1 MLSMLTVQN
10 FAIIDN
16 ISIDFKPGLTI
27 LTGETG
33 AGKSL
38 IIDAIGLLLGDRA
51 SSTMV
56 RSGYQKAI
64 IEGVFSG
71 YSDKISELL
80 QSFGI
85 DELPD
90 RELSIRKEI
99 ALTGKTTTRINGILV
114 TVNEL
119 NAIAEGLADIHTQ
132 DDTKKLF
139 QSVHYLDFIETEESR
154 QILRAYQK
162 QLAVY
167 QETLRKYQSLKKRAT
182 EDANQLEFMRYQAN
196 ELAKANL
203 SETEETDL
211 EQELYILNN
220 YENIFKNLASIKT
233 LLEDHNITGSL
244 FEISAVLKKLSK
256 IDNRFQEHV
265 GRIDDTYYEIE
276 DFESFITSEISH
288 LSFDE
293 ERLNQINERLSF
305 LKDLKRRYRK
315 TVPELIV
322 FQTELTKRI
331 NEFDQ
336 MDDLLVDAEND
347 VKAAYG
353 KLAEVA
359 TSLTQKRKENA
370 NQLEQA
376 IKETLK
382 DLYLVHVQMKI
393 GFKDVVFDDMFNSAV
408 FHSYGTDNLE
418 ILISFNVGEPMRDI
432 TKVASGGELSRIML
446 ALKTHLLKN
455 MNLATMIFDEIDQ
468 GVSGSVASAIAK
480 KLKTISEDTQVLA
493 ITHLPIVA
501 SCADHHILISKKT
514 VDGRTVTVLEE
525 LTMDRRIQEI
535 AQMLSPD
542 VQDDSVLALAK
553 DMINFWH

>member
-16 ISIDFKPGLTI
+16 IEIDFKPGLTI

-64 IEGVFSG
+64 IEGVFSD

-85 DELPD
+85 DKTPD
-90 RELSIRKEI
+90 RELTIRKEI

-119 NAIAEGLADIHTQ
+119 NAIAGLLADIHTQ
-132 DDTKKLF
+132 DDTKKMF
-139 QSVHYLDFIETEESR
+139 QTIHYLDFIETEESK
-154 QILRAYQK
+154 QILREYQN
-162 QLAVY
+162 L
-167 QETLRKYQSLKKRAT
+167 LSKYLEALKRYRSLKKRAA
-182 EDANQLEFMRYQAN
+182 EDSNQLEFMRFQVT
-196 ELAKANL
+196 ELINAKL
-203 SETEETDL
+203 SENEETDL

-220 YENIFKNLASIKT
+220 FENIFKNLASIKK
-233 LLEDHNITGSL
+233 LLEENNITGSL
-244 FEISAVLKKLSK
+244 FEIGSILQKLSK
-256 IDNRFQEHV
+256 IDNRFSEHV
-265 GRIDDTYYEIE
+265 TQIDNAYYEID
-276 DFESFITSEISH
+276 DFAGFISSELSH

-293 ERLNQINERLSF
+293 KRLNQINERLQF

-315 TVPELIV
+315 TIPELIG
-322 FQTELTKRI
+322 FQTELSNRI
-331 NEFDQ
+331 NEFAQ
-336 MDDLLVDAEND
+336 LDDFLVDAEKD
-347 VKAAYG
+347 VKIAYD
-353 KLAEVA
+353 KLVEVA
-359 TSLTQKRKENA
+359 IALSSKRKENA
-370 NQLEQA
+370 LKLEQA
-376 IKETLK
+376 IKDTLAE
-382 DLYLVHVQMKI
+382 LYLVHVQMEI
-393 GFKDVVFDDMFNSAV
+393 CFKDVVFSDMFNSAV
-408 FHSYGTDNLE
+408 FHSHGTDNLE
-418 ILISFNVGEPMRDI
+418 ILISFNVGEPLRDI
-432 TKVASGGELSRIML
+432 TKVASGGEMSRIML

-455 MNLATMIFDEIDQ
+455 MKLATMIFDEIDQ
-468 GVSGSVASAIAK
+468 GVSGAVASAIAK
-480 KLKTISEDTQVLA
+480 KLITISKDTQVLA

-501 SCADHHILISKKT
+501 SSADHHIFISKKT
-514 VDGRTVTVLEE
+514 IGGRTVTVLEE
-525 LTMDRRIQEI
+525 LTMERRIQEI

-553 DMINFWH
+553 DMINHWK

>member
-10 FAIIDN
+10 FAIIYN

-56 RSGYQKAI
+56 RYGYQKAI

-203 SETEETDL
+203 SETE
-211 EQELYILNN
+211 
-220 YENIFKNLASIKT
+220 
-233 LLEDHNITGSL
+233 
-244 FEISAVLKKLSK
+244 
-256 IDNRFQEHV
+256 
-265 GRIDDTYYEIE
+265 
-276 DFESFITSEISH
+276 
-288 LSFDE
+288 
-293 ERLNQINERLSF
+293 
-305 LKDLKRRYRK
+305 
-315 TVPELIV
+315 
-322 FQTELTKRI
+322 
-331 NEFDQ
+331 
-336 MDDLLVDAEND
+336 
-347 VKAAYG
+347 
-353 KLAEVA
+353 
-359 TSLTQKRKENA
+359 
-370 NQLEQA
+370 
-376 IKETLK
+376 
-382 DLYLVHVQMKI
+382 
-393 GFKDVVFDDMFNSAV
+393 
-408 FHSYGTDNLE
+408 
-418 ILISFNVGEPMRDI
+418 
-432 TKVASGGELSRIML
+432 
-446 ALKTHLLKN
+446 
-455 MNLATMIFDEIDQ
+455 
-468 GVSGSVASAIAK
+468 
-480 KLKTISEDTQVLA
+480 
-493 ITHLPIVA
+493 
-501 SCADHHILISKKT
+501 
-514 VDGRTVTVLEE
+514 
-525 LTMDRRIQEI
+525 
-535 AQMLSPD
+535 
-542 VQDDSVLALAK
+542 
-553 DMINFWH
+553 

>member
-1 MLSMLTVQN
+1 
-10 FAIIDN
+10 
-16 ISIDFKPGLTI
+16 
-27 LTGETG
+27 
-33 AGKSL
+33 
-38 IIDAIGLLLGDRA
+38 
-51 SSTMV
+51 MV

-370 NQLEQA
+370 NQ
-376 IKETLK
+376 
-382 DLYLVHVQMKI
+382 
-393 GFKDVVFDDMFNSAV
+393 
-408 FHSYGTDNLE
+408 
-418 ILISFNVGEPMRDI
+418 
-432 TKVASGGELSRIML
+432 
-446 ALKTHLLKN
+446 
-455 MNLATMIFDEIDQ
+455 
-468 GVSGSVASAIAK
+468 
-480 KLKTISEDTQVLA
+480 
-493 ITHLPIVA
+493 
-501 SCADHHILISKKT
+501 
-514 VDGRTVTVLEE
+514 
-525 LTMDRRIQEI
+525 
-535 AQMLSPD
+535 
-542 VQDDSVLALAK
+542 
-553 DMINFWH
+553 

>member
-432 TKVASGGELSRIML
+432 TKVASGGEMSRIML

-480 KLKTISEDTQVLA
+480 TQN
-493 ITHLPIVA
+493 H
-501 SCADHHILISKKT
+501 
-514 VDGRTVTVLEE
+514 
-525 LTMDRRIQEI
+525 Q
-535 AQMLSPD
+535 
-542 VQDDSVLALAK
+542 
-553 DMINFWH
+553 